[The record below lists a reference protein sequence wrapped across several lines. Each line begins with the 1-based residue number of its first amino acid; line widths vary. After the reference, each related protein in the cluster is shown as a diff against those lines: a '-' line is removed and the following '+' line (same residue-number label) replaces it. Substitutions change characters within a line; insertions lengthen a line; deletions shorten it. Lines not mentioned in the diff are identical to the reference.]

1 MGATKSRILAV
12 LAVTALAIAGLVAGL
27 LTRGSPVQSPA
38 QESSDLPV
46 QSIEAY
52 EIYSDTA
59 EDLAVRADIVFLGE
73 IIRYDKAVFTI
84 RPDAEDPDKSVTI
97 MDGIVF
103 RPIEVLKGEVPDEV
117 VVGTPVEIRDL
128 SGQPRSRIE
137 QPTAEVVRAAIA
149 GLGTGQSAKTFLVF
163 ASPMAKADQV
173 YVFYGSGGVVEVLPN
188 GRLASGAAPPFV
200 ERGDGSDSAL
210 AHTWPEVRAAIMT
223 AVGKS

>member
-1 MGATKSRILAV
+1 MVATKSHILTI

-27 LTRGSPVQSPA
+27 LVHGSPVESPT
-38 QESSDLPV
+38 QGSSDLPV

-52 EIYSDTA
+52 EIYSNTA
-59 EDLAVRADIVFLGE
+59 EDLAVRADVVFLGE
-73 IIRYDKAVFTI
+73 IIRYDTAVFTI
-84 RPDAEDPDKSVTI
+84 EPDAEDPDKSVTI

-117 VVGTPVEIRDL
+117 VVGTPVGIRDL
-128 SGQPRSRIE
+128 SGRLRSRID

-163 ASPMAKADQV
+163 ASPMANADGV

-200 ERGDGSDSAL
+200 GRGDGSDSAPSR
-210 AHTWPEVRAAIMT
+210 TWPEVRAAIMA
-223 AVGKS
+223 AVGEK